1 MWQKQVP
8 WQSLPEHA
16 KGQTRALFPRS
27 RRPIGIGDGWLYR
40 YSIHEPPPGY
50 VGPVP
55 YCVVHSR
62 VKG

>member
-1 MWQKQVP
+1 MWQKQVL
-8 WQSLPEHA
+8 WHWLPEHA
-16 KGQTRALFPRS
+16 KGQTHRMFPRS
-27 RRPIGIGDGWLYR
+27 RRPIGPGDGWIYR